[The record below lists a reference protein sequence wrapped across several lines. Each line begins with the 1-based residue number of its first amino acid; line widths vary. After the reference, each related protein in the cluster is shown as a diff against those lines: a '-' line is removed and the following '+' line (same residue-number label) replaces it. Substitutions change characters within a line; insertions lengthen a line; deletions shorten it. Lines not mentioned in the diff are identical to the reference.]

1 MLEWIITSILLN
13 LPGWFWLV
21 SSGVGFAAFFFASI
35 FSHIPHLRPYMALVK
50 PVGGLIILGSVF
62 MYGGTE
68 INNIWEERIKK
79 AEAEIAAKEKLADEA
94 SEKLAKENADK
105 RRILEEANQKQKELT
120 NKLGQAIAAA
130 RSQPGGTKTVTQIVV
145 ENLGDEERKKYESMN
160 AEQKAKY
167 EQQIE
172 ELVKNSKDCPVVPK
186 FIIDQ
191 INQASTNKLKAGE
204 QK

>member
-13 LPGWFWLV
+13 LPGWFWVV
-21 SSGVGFAAFFFASI
+21 SSSVGFVVFFFASI
-35 FSHIPHLRPYMALVK
+35 FTRFPRLRPYMVLIK
-50 PVGGLIILGSVF
+50 PVSGLIILSSVF

-79 AEAEIAAKEKLADEA
+79 AEEAIAAKEKLADEV

-105 RRILEEANQKQKELT
+105 RRILEEANKKQQALT
-120 NKLGQAIAAA
+120 GKLGQAIEAA
-130 RSQPGGTKTVTQIVV
+130 RSQPSGTKTVTQVVV

-160 AEQKAKY
+160 VEQKVKY

-172 ELVKNSKDCPVVPK
+172 ELVKNSKDCPTIPK